1 INSLGNLGGFVAPN
15 LKTLMESQFA
25 DPRAGMFALAAV
37 GLLGACLLARL
48 KTSGSSSVP
57 LRARQTG

>member
-1 INSLGNLGGFVAPN
+1 VSVQQPYWTLPTGYLSGAAAASGIALINS
-15 LKTLMESQFA
+15 
-25 DPRAGMFALAAV
+25 LAAV

-57 LRARQTG
+57 LRARQAG